1 MNLSD
6 HILDYILNFVKD
18 SYILMNCRLINKY
31 FYKIDK
37 ENRILFNNLK
47 LQIRNKF
54 TINYKSILKS
64 QNLLSFIDKISPI
77 VDGQEWNSIQDI
89 DGNIIELGDF
99 DIDKVKPLLF
109 SFSRYQG
116 FKNSIKNLE
125 EDNKFLIFK
134 LHKFFKI
141 LVF

>member
-1 MNLSD
+1 MNFSD

-18 SYILMNCRLINKY
+18 SNLLMNCRLINKY

-54 TINYKSILKS
+54 TINYKSIFKNQS
-64 QNLLSFIDKISPI
+64 LLNFIDKISPI
-77 VDGQEWNSIQDI
+77 VDGQEWNSIQDFN
-89 DGNIIELGDF
+89 GNIIEIGDF
-99 DIDKVKPLLF
+99 DLDKVKSLLF

-134 LHKFFKI
+134 LLKFFKI